1 MNFYTFLVFF
11 FYRTLK
17 IRALYA
23 ALYVLLSN
31 FLLWQFTQFSATCHL
46 RQNNSKSFEM
56 SKNVLAQK
64 YVKLKVSYKQC
75 VTHVVFANFFQVLW
89 NNAVLLLLAL
99 SLSLQ
104 RQKSNWWIV
113 RRIAWMSA
121 SVLVEANAIYIS
133 MILIS
138 NNDFSLISSDKS
150 HLFESLSVV
159 TTLLF
164 FFDDSIEKI
173 GNSLINNKMLLF
185 MYAQLLLFFFK

>member
-1 MNFYTFLVFF
+1 
-11 FYRTLK
+11 
-17 IRALYA
+17 
-23 ALYVLLSN
+23 
-31 FLLWQFTQFSATCHL
+31 
-46 RQNNSKSFEM
+46 
-56 SKNVLAQK
+56 
-64 YVKLKVSYKQC
+64 
-75 VTHVVFANFFQVLW
+75 
-89 NNAVLLLLAL
+89 
-99 SLSLQ
+99 
-104 RQKSNWWIV
+104 
-113 RRIAWMSA
+113 MSA

-164 FFDDSIEKI
+164 FFFDNSIEKI

>member
-1 MNFYTFLVFF
+1 
-11 FYRTLK
+11 
-17 IRALYA
+17 
-23 ALYVLLSN
+23 
-31 FLLWQFTQFSATCHL
+31 
-46 RQNNSKSFEM
+46 
-56 SKNVLAQK
+56 
-64 YVKLKVSYKQC
+64 
-75 VTHVVFANFFQVLW
+75 
-89 NNAVLLLLAL
+89 
-99 SLSLQ
+99 
-104 RQKSNWWIV
+104 
-113 RRIAWMSA
+113 MSA